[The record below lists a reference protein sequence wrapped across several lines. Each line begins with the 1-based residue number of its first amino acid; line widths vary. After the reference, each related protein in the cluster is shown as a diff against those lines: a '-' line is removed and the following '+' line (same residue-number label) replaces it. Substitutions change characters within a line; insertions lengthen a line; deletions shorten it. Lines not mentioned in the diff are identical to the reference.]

1 MKTEIKLELIE
12 LERHSYH
19 FLLDAIINNHPIRMV
34 LDTGASR
41 SCFDLGFLKQK
52 NIIEIPQEKEIQSS
66 GLGGSIG
73 KSMIANIDKFQIGDF
88 TICDYTVIGLDLT
101 AVNQAY
107 SLVNILPIQGILGGD
122 ILKIFGSV
130 IKYDKNILILKT
142 RRPNPEAIYIKQ

>member
-19 FLLDAIINNHPIRMV
+19 LLLDAIINDHPIRMV

-41 SCFDLGFLKQK
+41 SCFDLEFLKQK
-52 NIIEIPQEKEIQSS
+52 NIVEIPQENEIQSS

-73 KSMIANIDKFQIGDF
+73 QSMIANVDKFQIGDF
-88 TICDYTVIGLDLT
+88 TICDYTVIGLDLS

-107 SLVNILPIQGILGGD
+107 SMIDIPAIQGIFGGD
-122 ILKIFGSV
+122 LLKLFGSV
-130 IKYDKNILILKT
+130 IRYDKNILILKT
-142 RRPNPEAIYIKQ
+142 RRPNPNAIYIK